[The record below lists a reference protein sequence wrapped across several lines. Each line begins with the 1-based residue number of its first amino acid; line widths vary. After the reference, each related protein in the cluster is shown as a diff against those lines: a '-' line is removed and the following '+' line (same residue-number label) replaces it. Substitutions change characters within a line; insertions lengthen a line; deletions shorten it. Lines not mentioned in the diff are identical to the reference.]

1 MQTDSQTESQK
12 DREKECPLIDGT
24 VSSKSDRPGILKYRP
39 ACPVAVSEHVG
50 GVCWS
55 VDCDSVVA

>member
-24 VSSKSDRPGILKYRP
+24 VSSKSDRPGILKYRT

-50 GVCWS
+50 GVC
-55 VDCDSVVA
+55 